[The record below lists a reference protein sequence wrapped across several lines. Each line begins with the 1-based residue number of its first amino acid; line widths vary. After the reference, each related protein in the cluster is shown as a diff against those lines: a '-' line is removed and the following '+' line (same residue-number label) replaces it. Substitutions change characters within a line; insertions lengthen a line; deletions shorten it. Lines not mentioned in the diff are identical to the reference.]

1 VHVVAF
7 APSLSAEVNDTGGVN
22 ARGFPMTSCHVES
35 FPARITVPLVLA
47 VYTQGG
53 TDYDPQ
59 RFIVARS
66 PRGETAGVLEC
77 RWHWPDNP
85 GAPVKFRVFAHQL
98 PLHVHSAGMYTVGL
112 YDSHDAAE
120 TAHLFPLPVLKANPF
135 AAAREPAEVAA
146 PEPAQT

>member
-1 VHVVAF
+1 MQVVAF
-7 APSLSAEVNDTGGVN
+7 APSLSAAVDEAGGVN
-22 ARGFPMTSCHVES
+22 AHGFPMTSCHVES
-35 FPARITVPLVLA
+35 FPAQITVPLVLA

-66 PRGETAGVLEC
+66 PRSETVGVLEC

-98 PLHVHSAGMYTVGL
+98 PLAVSSAGVYTIGL
-112 YDSHDAAE
+112 YESRDGTD
-120 TAHLFPLPVLKANPF
+120 TAHVFPLPVLKANPF
-135 AAAREPAEVAA
+135 AVPGSA
-146 PEPAQT
+146 PSHRA